1 MQLYL
6 NGLNHPRVPLVS
18 TITELSHLKVRR
30 NLVTGTTGI
39 VGADIADTVTELGAE
54 LVLAV
59 RLGSDLDSLTA
70 HLTAQW
76 RRNRAPLL

>member
-30 NLVTGTTGI
+30 NFVTGTTGI
-39 VGADIADTVTELGAE
+39 VGADIADTVTELGAD

-59 RLGSDLDSLTA
+59 RLASDLDSLSA
-70 HLTAQW
+70 NVTAQW
-76 RRNRAPLL
+76 RRNRAPIL